1 MLRWIR
7 LSVLKMLPTTKLE
20 LSIAIY
26 KLLENRTFDQG
37 RLKGNLA
44 QEVYQEASDG
54 LNQHGL
60 MERSSPEKR
69 EVVFVPPLDQNS
81 FFAFS
86 VDDLLKSSQRR
97 QSAPAKFYLADID
110 FLYEGDYD
118 NAPQTVRSYV
128 DAVTLV
134 GLFSALADHVVSKGT
149 PKLIFFHGEKFELL
163 LDYNQIDLA
172 GLKGISSFA
181 KEFINTEAHI
191 EQKRTIVKSILL
203 EMKKESDVDKFSI
216 GLVMSRFDEFARRV
230 SSSYQLYV
238 SEFSFQKIKA
248 EVEKSKFEALSKIN
262 KVFSDIQN
270 QLLAVPVA
278 LIVVCGQMEAS
289 NGFSLKNFF
298 ILAGSLVFAI
308 FMVFLILNQRNTL
321 RTIFLEMTAEWDLI
335 KGKHKAIKL
344 KFDEPYRLLRKRYR
358 YQTILLEAVGLVVLV
373 SFAITVGMFFYYSE
387 VGVVPVVSIAWL
399 SILIFVYVMLRGLS
413 IYCDPSLKES
423 ADDKEI
429 V

>member
-1 MLRWIR
+1 
-7 LSVLKMLPTTKLE
+7 MLPTTKLE
-20 LSIAIY
+20 LTIAVY
-26 KLLENRTFDQG
+26 KLLENRAFDQG
-37 RLKGNLA
+37 RLKGFLP
-44 QEVYQEASDG
+44 QEIFQEASDA
-54 LNQHGL
+54 LDLHGL
-60 MERSSPEKR
+60 LERSVPERR
-69 EVVFVPPLDQNS
+69 EVVFLPPLDQNC

-97 QSAPAKFYLADID
+97 QAVPAKFYLADTD

-118 NAPQTVRSYV
+118 NAPQMVRSYV

-134 GLFSALADHVVSKGT
+134 GLFSPPLADHIVPKGV
-149 PKLIFFHGEKFELL
+149 PKLIFFHGEKIELL
-163 LDYNQIDLA
+163 LEYTQADLT
-172 GLKGISSFA
+172 GLKGVAAFA
-181 KEFINTEAHI
+181 KDFINTEAHV
-191 EQKRTIVKSILL
+191 EQKKTIVKSILL
-203 EMKKESDVDKFSI
+203 EMKKEVEADKFSVGFI
-216 GLVMSRFDEFARRV
+216 MSRFDEFARRV

-278 LIVVCGQMEAS
+278 LIIVCGQMEAG

-298 ILAGSLVFAI
+298 IMAGSLVFAI
-308 FMVFLILNQRNTL
+308 FMFFLILNQRNTL
-321 RTIFLEMTAEWDLI
+321 RTIFLEMAAEWDLI
-335 KGKHKAIKL
+335 KGKHNAVKI

-373 SFAITVGMFFYYSE
+373 SFAITVGMFFYYSN
-387 VGVVPVVSIAWL
+387 VDAVPAVAIAWL
-399 SILIFVYVMLRGLS
+399 SIVVVVYILLRGLS

-423 ADDKEI
+423 SDDK
-429 V
+429 VGG